1 MKRVYEIIQKKHE
14 DQISNFNVPC
24 TGTII
29 ETNSTCNVLLD
40 EGGNMFKKVLFVITA
55 LIFLFSAVG
64 VTFAMDKGNKRKGK
78 YTYRKVYK
86 ACMQRGE
93 VDSAKPSISP
103 DAKTQAQWTRTFEK
117 KKFADFGCQPE
128 WDALSEKDISDI
140 YTYLHDHA
148 ADSPTPA
155 KCK

>member
-1 MKRVYEIIQKKHE
+1 
-14 DQISNFNVPC
+14 
-24 TGTII
+24 
-29 ETNSTCNVLLD
+29 
-40 EGGNMFKKVLFVITA
+40 MFRKAIFLITA
-55 LIFLFSAVG
+55 TLFLFSSVG
-64 VTFAMDKGNKRKGK
+64 VALALEKGNKRKGK

-93 VDSAKPSISP
+93 VDSPKPPISP
-103 DAKTQAQWTRTFEK
+103 DAKTQAQWTRLFEK
-117 KKFADFGCQPE
+117 KDFEDFGCEPE
-128 WDALSEKDISDI
+128 WGALSQKDLADI